1 MNRRLVLGL
10 WLACIALCLWQVART
25 TFTADMSA
33 FLPRAPTPE
42 QRLLVDQLKEGA
54 VARLILIGI
63 EGSDL
68 AERARLSKALATT
81 LRGDPQFASVAN
93 GEAVELERDREL
105 LFRHRYA
112 LSPTVD
118 AQRFEVAGL
127 RAALSESIDLLA
139 SPAGLLQ
146 KTLLPRDPTGELM
159 QILNGLGGESR
170 PASRDGVWVSS
181 DGARALLIVRT
192 RAAGSDID
200 GQERALAAIRAAFD
214 AAQPD
219 SASRLL
225 LAGHGVFA
233 VAARSSIKGEVTR
246 LFSLGLLIIAC
257 LLLLIYRSPAALGL
271 GLLPVLT
278 GALAGVAAV
287 SLGFG
292 TVHGITLGFGTA
304 LIGEAVDYAIYL
316 FVQSERNTDSDG
328 LSRFWPTIRLGVLTS
343 VAGFAS
349 LLFSGFPGL
358 AQLGLYAISGLVVAA
373 LVTRYVLPVLIP
385 AGFAIRDVSSL
396 GQRLRTLAQAAPCL
410 RWPLVGLL
418 VAAGVVLVTRS
429 DGVWNRE
436 LAALSPVTA
445 EDQMLDARLR
455 ADLGA
460 PDARYLVAVTG
471 TDAEAALVAAEQVTQ
486 HLQILVEQGVIAG
499 LDSPAT
505 YLPSAATQAA
515 RLAALPA
522 EAELRARL
530 REAVRDLPVRP
541 ETFEPFLADVAA
553 ARGGKPL
560 TRADLEG
567 STMAAAV
574 DALLVPPSP
583 GEDGPWLALLPL
595 RAPSSGSSVF
605 SIDADQVREALADA
619 VGGRALF
626 IDLKAESD
634 QLYSTYLNEAIALSL
649 AGFAAILVLLFASL
663 RSFSRLVRVTLPLVA
678 AVLTVS
684 AGLILS
690 GQTLTLLHGVGL
702 LLVIAVGSNYALF
715 FDLAEM
721 APRTLASLLFANLT
735 TVAGFG
741 LLGFSHVPVLQAI
754 GSTVGPGAILALVF
768 AAVFARRPATSA

>member
-10 WLACIALCLWQVART
+10 WLAFIALCLWQVTRT

-33 FLPRAPTPE
+33 FLPRAATPE

-63 EGSDL
+63 EGGDP
-68 AERARLSKALATT
+68 AERARLSKALAAT
-81 LRGDPQFASVAN
+81 LRGDAQFASVAN
-93 GEAVELERDREL
+93 GEAVGQERDREL

-112 LSPTVD
+112 LSPAVD
-118 AQRFEVAGL
+118 AQRFEVDGL

-139 SPAGLLQ
+139 SPAGLLL

-159 QILNGLGGESR
+159 HILDSLGGESH
-170 PASRDGVWVSS
+170 PASRDGVWVSP
-181 DGARALLIVRT
+181 DGERALLIVRT

-200 GQERALAAIRAAFD
+200 GQERALSAIRAGFD
-214 AAQPD
+214 AARPD

-225 LAGHGVFA
+225 LTGPGVFA

-246 LFSLGLLIIAC
+246 LSSLGLLIIAG
-257 LLLLIYRSPAALGL
+257 LLLLIYRSPTTLGL

-278 GALAGVAAV
+278 GALAGVTAV

-316 FVQSERNTDSDG
+316 FVQSERTTGADW
-328 LSRFWPTIRLGVLTS
+328 LTRFWPTIRLGVLTS

-358 AQLGLYAISGLVVAA
+358 AQLGLYAISGLLVAA
-373 LVTRYVLPVLIP
+373 LVTRFVLPVLIP
-385 AGFAIRDVSSL
+385 AGFAIRDVSPL
-396 GQRLRTLAQAAPCL
+396 GQRLQALAQAAPRL
-410 RWPLVGLL
+410 RWPLAGLL
-418 VAAGVVLVTRS
+418 VAAGVVLMTPPN
-429 DGVWNRE
+429 GVWNRE
-436 LAALSPVTA
+436 LAALSPVPA

-460 PDARYLVAVTG
+460 PDARYLVAVAG
-471 TDAEAALVAAEQVTQ
+471 TDAEAALAAAERVAR
-486 HLQILVEQGVIAG
+486 HLQPLIEQGVIAG
-499 LDSPAT
+499 LDSPAA
-505 YLPSAATQAA
+505 YLPSAATQTA

-522 EAELRARL
+522 EAELRTRL
-530 REAVRDLPVRP
+530 REASRDLPVRP

-553 ARGGKPL
+553 ARSGRPL
-560 TRADLEG
+560 TRADLDG
-567 STMAAAV
+567 SAMAAGV

-583 GEDGPWLALLPL
+583 GEDRPWRALLPL
-595 RAPSSGSSVF
+595 HAPGSGPSAF
-605 SIDADQVREALADA
+605 TIDADTVRAALAEADDD
-619 VGGRALF
+619 RALF

-634 QLYSTYLNEAIALSL
+634 RLYTTYLNEAIALSL
-649 AGFAAILVLLFASL
+649 AGFAAILALLFASL
-663 RSFSRLVRVTLPLVA
+663 RSLARLARVTLPLVA
-678 AVLTVS
+678 AVLAVS
-684 AGLILS
+684 AGLVLS

-715 FDLAEM
+715 FDRADM

-768 AAVFARRPATSA
+768 AAVFARRPGASA